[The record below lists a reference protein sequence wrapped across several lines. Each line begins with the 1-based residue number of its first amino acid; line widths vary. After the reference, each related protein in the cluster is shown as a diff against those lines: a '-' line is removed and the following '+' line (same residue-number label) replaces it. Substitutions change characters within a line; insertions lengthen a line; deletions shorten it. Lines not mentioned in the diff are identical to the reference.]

1 MQDQKAPLSSR
12 IRGSIRS
19 VASGNLTPWQR
30 TAMLAVVVIA
40 TVGGA
45 VAWATGWLEAGQ
57 VGYPGVFLVNLVG
70 SASLILPV
78 PGAAAACVAS
88 TPGSGLNPLAVGVLA
103 GIAQALGETT
113 GYLAGKSGQSI
124 AMRSPHYRRV
134 HGWMV
139 RAGVPALFLF
149 ALIPNPFFDLAGLA
163 AGSLGYPYRR
173 FLAVVLVGKILRSIV
188 ISYVCFYGVELGMR
202 FI

>member
-1 MQDQKAPLSSR
+1 
-12 IRGSIRS
+12 
-19 VASGNLTPWQR
+19 
-30 TAMLAVVVIA
+30 MLAVAVIA
-40 TVGGA
+40 TVCGG
-45 VAWATGWLEAGQ
+45 VAWAAGWLEAGQ

-88 TPGSGLNPLAVGVLA
+88 TPGSGLNPLAVGMLA
-103 GIAQALGETT
+103 GMAQALGETT

-139 RAGVPALFLF
+139 KAGVPVLFLF

-163 AGSLGYPYRR
+163 AGGLGYPYRR
-173 FLAVVLVGKILRSIV
+173 FLAVVLSGKIIRSIA
-188 ISYVCFYGVELGMR
+188 ISYVCYSGVELGKR
-202 FI
+202 FF